1 MIIKILT
8 LDEAGVRL
16 GGKVFR
22 SQVFPAILVFVVLV
36 GCAVGG
42 LVSYWKGNSP
52 LWTLIVFGPGV
63 VLFILIMFGI
73 VRKGFKSTNWLM
85 VLSPDEVLVKYR
97 SYLNCHMSRSDR
109 QVFAMD
115 IDEIGWVRKVKRKEI
130 TFKSRGGRQTEYL
143 TFLDI
148 MLAEGVGEDTKE
160 ALVAEQRAR
169 EYRKTW
175 YGSTRSKSGDYPVS
189 VKDDNVLRVKM
200 SWVRPGVKAALQWFR
215 FNGVEE
221 RPDCKEAEDFT
232 ATLKD
237 KKQMDDK
244 ILRLAMGGKKIGA
257 VKLAR
262 RAYGMGLTEAK
273 AFVDGLV
280 E

>member
-1 MIIKILT
+1 MKILS
-8 LDEAGVRL
+8 LDEAGVRF

-22 SQVFPAILVFVVLV
+22 SMVFPAIVMFVVLV

-42 LVSYWKGNSP
+42 FVSYWKGNSP

-63 VLFILIMFGI
+63 VLFILIIFGM

-130 TFKSRGGRQTEYL
+130 TFGMRGRKQTEYL

-148 MLAEGVGEDTKE
+148 MLAEGVGEEVKE
-160 ALVAEQRAR
+160 ALVAEQRAK

-175 YGSTRSKSGDYPVS
+175 YGSTRSKSGDYPIS
-189 VKDDNVLRVKM
+189 VKDDGILRVKM

-221 RPDCKEAEDFT
+221 RPVCKEAEDFT

-244 ILRLAMGGKKIGA
+244 ILTLAIGGKKIGA

-262 RAYGMGLTEAK
+262 RAYGIGLTEAK
-273 AFVDGLV
+273 EFVEGLM

>member
-1 MIIKILT
+1 M
-8 LDEAGVRL
+8 RF

-22 SQVFPAILVFVVLV
+22 SQVFPAIVMFVVLV

-52 LWTLIVFGPGV
+52 LWTLLVFGPGV
-63 VLFILIMFGI
+63 VLFLLIIFGM

-109 QVFAMD
+109 QVFVMD

-130 TFKSRGGRQTEYL
+130 TFGSRGGRRTEYL

-148 MLAEGVGEDTKE
+148 MLAEGAGADAKE

-189 VKDDNVLRVKM
+189 VKEDNILRVKM
-200 SWVRPGVKAALQWFR
+200 SWVRPGIKAALQWFGA
-215 FNGVEE
+215 NGIEE
-221 RPDCKEAEDFT
+221 KPVCKEAEDFT
-232 ATLKD
+232 ATGKD

-244 ILRLAMGGKKIGA
+244 ILTLAMGGKKIGA

-262 RAYGMGLTEAK
+262 RAYGMGLSEAK
-273 AFVDGLV
+273 EFVDGLV

>member
-1 MIIKILT
+1 MKILT
-8 LDEAGVRL
+8 LDEAGVRF

-22 SQVFPAILVFVVLV
+22 SMVFPAIVVFVAFASI
-36 GCAVGG
+36 GIG
-42 LVSYWKGNSP
+42 LFVNYWKDDAP
-52 LWTLIVFGPGV
+52 LWALIVFEPAV
-63 VLFILIMFGI
+63 ALFLLLMFGM

-85 VLSPDEVLVKYR
+85 VLSADEVLIKYR
-97 SYLNCHMSRSDR
+97 SYLNCHLSRRDR
-109 QVFAMD
+109 QVFVMKVD
-115 IDEIGWVRKVKRKEI
+115 QIGWVRKVKRKEI
-130 TFKSRGGRQTEYL
+130 TFGMRGGKQTAYL

-148 MLAEGVGEDTKE
+148 MLAEGVGEDAKE

-189 VKDDNVLRVKM
+189 VKDDNILRVKM
-200 SWVRPGVKAALQWFR
+200 SWVRPGVKAALRWFGA
-215 FNGVEE
+215 NGVEE
-221 RPDCKEAEDFT
+221 RPICKEAEDFT
-232 ATLKD
+232 ATGKD

-244 ILRLAMGGKKIGA
+244 ILTLAMGGKKIAA

-262 RAYGMGLTEAK
+262 RAYGMGLSEAK
-273 AFVDGLV
+273 NFVEGLI

>member
-1 MIIKILT
+1 MKILT
-8 LDEAGVRL
+8 LDEAGVRF

-22 SQVFPAILVFVVLV
+22 TMVFPAIVMFVVFVGV
-36 GCAVGG
+36 GVG
-42 LVSYWKGNSP
+42 LFVNYWKADAP
-52 LWTLIVFGPGV
+52 LWVLIVFEPAV
-63 VLFILIMFGI
+63 ALFLLIFFGMI
-73 VRKGFKSTNWLM
+73 RKGFMSTNWLM
-85 VLSPDEVLVKYR
+85 VLSPDDVLIKYR

-109 QVFAMD
+109 QVFVMD

-130 TFKSRGGRQTEYL
+130 TFGMRRGKQTEYL

-148 MLAEGVGEDTKE
+148 MLAEGVGEEVKE
-160 ALVAEQRAR
+160 ALAAERRAE

-221 RPDCKEAEDFT
+221 RPVCKEAEDFT
-232 ATLKD
+232 VTLKD
-237 KKQMDDK
+237 KKQMDDN
-244 ILRLAMGGKKIGA
+244 ILTLAMGGKKIGA

-273 AFVDGLV
+273 NFVDGLI